1 MKQSIL
7 TTEEPTPGR
16 VELAIEEFLMKRGIL
31 DIDEWLSRYPD
42 CTPDLLEFLQN
53 ESSISSV
60 TTALCGAPGPV
71 DCRIGE
77 YEILEVVDRGG
88 MGVVYKARQRRLRRI
103 VALKMIHQGQFQSPE
118 VRRRFQNEA
127 ETVARLRHPNLV
139 TIHEIGEHNGV
150 PFFSME
156 YVRGRTLSDLNRQ
169 GRINPRAIAQI
180 ACSIADTI
188 HYIHGCGI
196 LHRDLK
202 PSNIMIDDDKG
213 EVRVTDFG
221 LAKQLDRGY
230 SMTETGQILGSID
243 YMPPEQA
250 EARHEQMGPAS
261 DVYSIGAIMY
271 ELLTGRPPFQSDT
284 FLATLR
290 MIREQKPVPPRELNS
305 RVPEELEAICL
316 KCLRKKPSARYASAS
331 ELAQDLSKFLD
342 KEPVDVLKWQRRR
355 QKLKPFAGALS
366 VMMAAVCV
374 LAVILSTELGS
385 SEEPPL
391 FTSPEPPK
399 HAADDVEVKLPEK
412 TDQESAAGV
421 AQAEAEGDRNDRNE
435 KVIQPVSVQ
444 TPVPNVPAPLPD
456 VAATSKPPAPANPSE
471 QSPVV
476 ANPPASP
483 VPPPVI
489 PVAQAETPAA
499 PVAPVPQEPVA
510 AKPLDVAA
518 NDQVVEAVAKA
529 DVQRPELPAPVPAP
543 APPVDDTHR
552 QTVITTAMVSGQPFG
567 VASVELEIRP
577 ETGWEY
583 RDDVPI
589 RFMSRDGKPLYGAFQ
604 YRKPTAASRHFPG
617 RPARLTGWFLFAGDA
632 PPVVNIV
639 AADDV
644 LARDVQ
650 VAVDPKKSHRS
661 LLSAW
666 WAAFSRNNAS
676 SASPELAKVNDYFRE
691 MMARRL
697 SLPPNRRTQ
706 STSANSSLEHEFERT
721 FGMLFGFESIRL
733 AMMADRIQPAEAPS
747 EFADLGLPE
756 PLSIS
761 SVRVPDRTDDVSI
774 EWIAKQIPAEC
785 FYLRCFRIANYSW
798 VRSLVKGWGGDLEG
812 VVANP
817 AVDFHVRDRIESQLA
832 LDVDS
837 LVSAGADDEISD
849 CALIGLDPF
858 FHDGAALGVLF
869 EAKSAG
875 RLGEI
880 LEEERAK
887 VARLKNL
894 TETTVQIEGRS
905 VRLLTTN
912 HFEIRSWYVVK
923 DGYHLITNSK
933 ALVQRF
939 LQTSQSSSLGALA
952 EYRYARS
959 KMDTDGK
966 CVSWL
971 YLPDPFF
978 RNITSPKY
986 RVELH
991 RRRRAADD
999 LIALQLARMA
1009 CEAETGAVMGVPELI
1024 QNGFLPL
1031 DFGTRPDNSS
1041 ATVSDGIVCDSHR
1054 GVHGTFLP
1062 IADMPVV
1069 TCTSYE
1075 RNAYEA
1081 FRDAYTKEW
1090 RTMDPVLLSF
1100 YRRPPEGDI
1109 ERIVLNI
1116 RITPYAQQ
1124 EYEFLRRH
1132 LASAPDQKK
1141 IVVREKEL
1149 MGVSASLRGQHGFQA
1164 HAHAGLKDEEIPY
1177 EIYQGSIRRTGRNK
1191 SRSFASSN
1199 SYALITDKTDAGAFL
1214 LPDFVHCLKTRE
1226 SLMDEK
1232 PPETLLEQMLF
1243 AVIPYRDIVRSG
1255 IESYRRTSSRGC
1267 ALAADKEIGHAV
1279 LDDFSFEKADR
1290 PAHLFMHMKDVSQS
1304 IVFPYIRAWTYSS
1317 SRKVSGADVAS
1328 LNRTADLLQMEP
1340 NAVRIR
1346 IEEAIQGRLV
1356 CPAGGQYEPV
1366 AATNRPPFLRS
1377 SMWLK
1382 PSVFD
1387 ESTVPENYSFPFF
1400 DWLHG
1405 FQMETQLNAVT
1416 LESRLEL
1423 RVKASDEG
1431 DIWPIPELA
1440 STRR

>member
-1 MKQSIL
+1 MKQGIKTS
-7 TTEEPTPGR
+7 EETTPGR
-16 VELAIEEFLMKRGIL
+16 VELAIEEFLLKRGVL
-31 DIDEWLSRYPD
+31 NVDEWLSRYPD
-42 CTPDLLEFLQN
+42 HTPELLEFLQN
-53 ESSISSV
+53 QSSISSLA
-60 TTALCGAPGPV
+60 TALCGTPNPMN
-71 DCRIGE
+71 CRIGE

-139 TIHEIGEHNGV
+139 TVHEIGEHNGV

-156 YVRGRTLSDLNRQ
+156 YVRGRTLADLNRQ
-169 GRINPRAIAQI
+169 GRIHPRAIAQI
-180 ACSIADTI
+180 ACTIADTI

-271 ELLTGRPPFQSDT
+271 ELLTGRPPFPSDT

-331 ELAQDLSKFLD
+331 ELAQDLSRFLD
-342 KEPVDVLKWQRRR
+342 KEPVGVLKWQRRR

-366 VMMAAVCV
+366 VMTAAVCV

-385 SEEPPL
+385 SEEPPS
-391 FTSPEPPK
+391 FTNSEPAQ
-399 HAADDVEVKLPEK
+399 HAADDVTVKLPEK
-412 TDQESAAGV
+412 TDHKTAAVVG
-421 AQAEAEGDRNDRNE
+421 QAEAANDRTGGNE
-435 KVIQPVSVQ
+435 KVIQPVSAQ
-444 TPVPNVPAPLPD
+444 TPVPNVPATLPN
-456 VAATSKPPAPANPSE
+456 VAASVNPPAPVNQLE
-471 QSPVV
+471 QIPIVV
-476 ANPPASP
+476 ASPPAAQ

-489 PVAQAETPAA
+489 PVAKTETPSA
-499 PVAPVPQEPVA
+499 PGVLIPRDTVVKKPV
-510 AKPLDVAA
+510 DVAA
-518 NDQVVEAVAKA
+518 NDRAVEAEV
-529 DVQRPELPAPVPAP
+529 VRPALPAPERPA
-543 APPVDDTHR
+543 DDTHR
-552 QTVITTAMVSGQPFG
+552 QTVIATAMVSGQPFG

-577 ETGWEY
+577 ETGWVY

-589 RFMSRDGKPLYGAFQ
+589 RFVSRAGKPLYGAFQ
-604 YRKPTAASRHFPG
+604 YGRGTEASRRLRA
-617 RPARLTGWFLFAGDA
+617 RPAKLTGWFLFAGDA
-632 PPVVNIV
+632 PPVVDIV

-644 LARDVQ
+644 LARNVQ
-650 VAVDPKKSHRS
+650 VAASPKKSHRT
-661 LLSAW
+661 LLSEW
-666 WAAFSRNNAS
+666 WSSFSRNNSAY
-676 SASPELAKVNDYFRE
+676 ASPEIAKVNEYFRE

-697 SLPPNRRTQ
+697 GLPPNRPSRIA
-706 STSANSSLEHEFERT
+706 SANSGLEKEFERT

-733 AMMADRIQPAEAPS
+733 AMMADKISPAEAQS
-747 EFADLGLPE
+747 EFADQGLPA
-756 PLSIS
+756 PLTIS
-761 SVRVPDRTDDVSI
+761 SVRVPDRMDQVSI
-774 EWIAKQIPAEC
+774 EWIAKQIPPEC
-785 FYLRCFRIANYSW
+785 FYLRCFRVSNYSW
-798 VRSLVKGWGGDLEG
+798 VRGLVKGWGGDLEG
-812 VVANP
+812 VVANS
-817 AVDFHVRDRIESQLA
+817 AVDYQVRDRIESQLA
-832 LDVDS
+832 LDVGS
-837 LVSAGADDEISD
+837 LMSAGVDDEISD

-875 RLGEI
+875 RLRD
-880 LEEERAK
+880 LMDDERAK

-894 TETTVQIEGRS
+894 TETTVEIDGHP

-912 HFEIRSWYVVK
+912 HFEVRSWYVVR

-939 LQTSQSSSLGALA
+939 LQTTQANSLGSLA

-959 KMDTDGK
+959 KMDTEGK

-978 RNITSPKY
+978 RNITSPRY

-1009 CEAETGAVMGVPELI
+1009 SEAETGVSMNVPDLI
-1024 QNGFLPL
+1024 RNGFLPP

-1041 ATVSDGIVCDSHR
+1041 AAVGDGLICDTHR

-1062 IADMPVV
+1062 IADMAVV

-1081 FRDAYTKEW
+1081 FRAAYTKEW

-1100 YRRPPEGDI
+1100 YRRPSEGDI

-1141 IVVREKEL
+1141 IVIPEKEL
-1149 MGVSASLRGQHGFQA
+1149 MGVSANLRGQGGLQA
-1164 HAHAGLKDEEIPY
+1164 HAHAGLKDEDIPY
-1177 EIYQGSIRRTGRNK
+1177 EIHQGSIRRTGRNK
-1191 SRSFASSN
+1191 ARSFANSN
-1199 SYALITDKTDAGAFL
+1199 SYALITDKTDAGTYL
-1214 LPDFVHCLKTRE
+1214 LADFVHCLKTRE

-1232 PPETLLEQMLF
+1232 PPETILEQMLY
-1243 AVIPYRDIVRSG
+1243 AIIPYRDIVRSG
-1255 IESYRRTSSRGC
+1255 IEAYKQSSARGS
-1267 ALAADKEIGHAV
+1267 ALAADKETGHAV
-1279 LDDFSFEKADR
+1279 LDDFSVEKADR
-1290 PAHLFMHMKDVSQS
+1290 PAHLFMHMQDVSQS
-1304 IVFPYIRAWTYSS
+1304 IVFPYIRAWTYSA

-1340 NAVRIR
+1340 NAVQVR

-1431 DIWPIPELA
+1431 EIWPIPELA